1 MFGFLFNLLSSWH
14 KYFHH
19 GTQVLPFRTCL
30 AETDGRSLQD
40 GIGTS
45 IYFHNFVVRAFWVSN
60 KVEYVN

>member
-14 KYFHH
+14 NYFHH

-30 AETDGRSLQD
+30 AELQD

-45 IYFHNFVVRAFWVSN
+45 ISFHNFVVRAFWVSN